1 MVRSFC
7 TSPMRQLFEYHP
19 TVAYRFIP
27 GLRLRVEHEA
37 GGYLVRTNN
46 SGFRC
51 DREFVA
57 PKTAGKRRVLVFG
70 DSITAG
76 DAVSNPKRYTD
87 ALERLIPDLEVYNF
101 GLPGTGTDQ
110 QYLVWRE
117 FARSIEADAVV
128 LTVPF
133 ENIRRVN
140 SRSRQFIDDQGV
152 HRVHAKPYFELDG
165 RALTLRG
172 VPVPRDP
179 LRTEEAEPAGVA
191 KTGRFRPLRDLVN
204 KLGLRDAA
212 QKLTGYQPLPE
223 YDDPRG
229 QEWTLMKAVLLEWIR
244 QIPQPVLLV
253 PFPVFQYIEETADPA
268 ACVARF
274 REVAREAGCHL
285 HDVLPD
291 LQRYSPEERRAFR
304 FPTDIHPTQSGHE
317 AVARSV
323 APVLQGLL
331 PAAR

>member
-1 MVRSFC
+1 
-7 TSPMRQLFEYHP
+7 MRQLFEYHP
-19 TVAYRFIP
+19 TIAYRFIS

-37 GGYLVRTNN
+37 GGYLVRTNS

-51 DREFVA
+51 EREFMA

-110 QYLVWRE
+110 HYLVWRE
-117 FARSIEADAVV
+117 FARSIEADVVV

-140 SRSRQFIDDQGV
+140 SRSRQFIDDQGI
-152 HRVHAKPYFELDG
+152 HRVHAKPYFELD
-165 RALTLRG
+165 AQSLKLRG
-172 VPVPRDP
+172 TPVSRDP
-179 LRTEEAEPAGVA
+179 VRTEEAEPAGVA
-191 KTGRFRPLRDLVN
+191 KTGRFRRLRDLVN
-204 KLGLRDAA
+204 KLGMRDAA

-223 YDDPRG
+223 YDDPLCK
-229 QEWTLMKAVLLEWIR
+229 EWSLMKAVLLEWIR

-253 PFPVFQYIEETADPA
+253 PFPIFQYVEETADA
-268 ACVARF
+268 TASVARF
-274 REVAREAGCHL
+274 REVAEEAGCRM
-285 HDVLPD
+285 HDLLPD
-291 LQRYSPEERRAFR
+291 LRRYTPQERRAFR
-304 FPTDIHPTQSGHE
+304 FPTDIHPTESGHA
-317 AVARSV
+317 AVARSI

-331 PAAR
+331 PDAR

>member
-1 MVRSFC
+1 
-7 TSPMRQLFEYHP
+7 MRQLFEYHP
-19 TVAYRFIP
+19 SISYRFIP

-37 GGYLVRTNN
+37 GGYLVRTNG

-51 DREFVA
+51 EREFVA

-87 ALERLIPDLEVYNF
+87 LLERLIPDLEVYNF

-117 FARSIEADAVV
+117 FARLIEADAVV

-152 HRVHAKPYFELDG
+152 HRVHAKPYFELDAG
-165 RALTLRG
+165 SLKLCG
-172 VPVPRDP
+172 IPVPRDP
-179 LRTEEAEPAGVA
+179 LCADEAEPVGVA

-223 YDDPRG
+223 YDDPLCK
-229 QEWTLMKAVLLEWIR
+229 EWSLMKAVLLAWIR
-244 QIPQPVLLV
+244 QIPQPVLLI
-253 PFPVFQYIEETADPA
+253 PFPVFQYIEETADPT

-274 REVAREAGCHL
+274 REVAEEAGCHR
-285 HDVLPD
+285 HDLLPD
-291 LQRYSPEERRAFR
+291 LRRYACEERRAFR
-304 FPTDIHPTQSGHE
+304 FPTDIHPTPSGHE

-323 APVLQGLL
+323 FPMLQGLL
-331 PAAR
+331 PDAR